1 MRAKT
6 TKSTHAYTSGLKV
19 KKIDTVRKFRRLPI
33 PGEVLVKVGDK
44 VSPTTTVARTK
55 IPGDPQIIV
64 VASQLGCLPEQVPG
78 YMKKKSGETIKENE
92 MLAQTDGFFGMFK
105 TACYSSGEGIIED
118 VSGITGQ
125 CIIRGLPIPV
135 EVKAY
140 IPGRVIEVQ
149 ENEGAIIEAK
159 AAFIQGIIGIGG
171 ETHGELKLVVE
182 SRSDPLEDHLIED
195 DANGKI
201 LIGGSSVTLE
211 ALHRAKEVGATGV
224 VSGSIDNRDL
234 IDFMGSELGLAIT
247 GNEELGLTLI
257 ITEGFGEMA
266 MSNRAFEIVKMF
278 NGNLASINGITQI
291 RAGVIRPEII
301 IPYSDNIVQKIEPD
315 DKVSSGMTEGTPVR
329 IIREPYF
336 GIIGQIHSLPI
347 ELKVIGTGSKVRVA
361 RIRIGDE
368 DVVTVPRSN
377 LELIEE

>member
-1 MRAKT
+1 MSSKT
-6 TKSTHAYTSGLKV
+6 TKTTHAYTSGLKV

-78 YMKKKSGETIKENE
+78 YMKKKSGEAVKENE

-140 IPGRVIEVQ
+140 IPGRVIEIQ
-149 ENEGAIIEAK
+149 ENEGAIIEVK

-182 SRSDPLEDHLIED
+182 SRSDPLEGHLIGD

-247 GNEELGLTLI
+247 GNEELGLTLV

-266 MSNRAFEIVKMF
+266 MSNRAFEILKKF

-301 IPYSDNIVQKIEPD
+301 IPYSDNIAQEIDPD
-315 DKVSSGMTEGTPVR
+315 DNVGSAMTEGTPVR

-361 RIRIGDE
+361 RVRIGDA
-368 DVVTVPRSN
+368 DVVTVPRAN